1 MATLEDNPTLSIMR
15 AQRAEEHVKV
25 DTRLMDL
32 LSSYHMIRLP
42 DDLFAEKLTWCL
54 EHCQYKF
61 RDLSDMGGRAW
72 YFQNEQ
78 DAAMFALRWA

>member
-42 DDLFAEKLTWCL
+42 DDLFSEKLTWCL
-54 EHCQYKF
+54 EHCQCKF